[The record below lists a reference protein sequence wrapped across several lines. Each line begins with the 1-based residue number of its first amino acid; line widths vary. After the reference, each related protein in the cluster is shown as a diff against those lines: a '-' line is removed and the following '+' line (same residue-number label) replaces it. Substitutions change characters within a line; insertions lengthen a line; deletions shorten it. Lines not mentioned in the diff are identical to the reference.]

1 MEKPHQNVRKL
12 NSKFSLV
19 LGQLNQALNN
29 LALDISDF
37 DL

>member
-1 MEKPHQNVRKL
+1 MEKHHQNVRKL
-12 NSKFSLV
+12 KSKFSLV